1 MGYGKNNAIPWLHI
15 AMCHIRAQRVCGGGA
30 ETHLGVA
37 RNIEGEWGGEDIE
50 THNFLGQAE
59 GRTARHTNRGF
70 NRDLKETFINTS
82 LTLIEVT
89 ITFITLLN
97 D

>member
-1 MGYGKNNAIPWLHI
+1 
-15 AMCHIRAQRVCGGGA
+15 MCVWGGA